1 MEQIGYK
8 NVILADGSVRNMA
21 VHKDEQGILYIK
33 GAENL
38 ISLKDLV
45 KITKDPAL
53 HVSFL
58 GELDMDSLI
67 KEQLEKTSLDPH
79 KLREIIQKGNWA
91 THKNDCGRV
100 KEQCIIKGAMPARE
114 KQYPIREGRDEIRCT
129 LAELKEKGIIEE
141 KDTLSTCLPIQ
152 AVPKPDG
159 TYRLV
164 HNLKGL
170 NRVTPHDVR
179 KTFDPYMQLR
189 TMPIK
194 KYKTCIDLANGFWS
208 VPLAQES
215 RAKTGFTFEGKHY
228 EWCVLPMGWVNA
240 ANKFQGVVQS
250 YLEGLP
256 VVQYIDD
263 IFFTHDCESEHLKT
277 LDEVVTR
284 LTCAGFKL
292 NLKKSQLGRTKVTFL
307 GFEVSDSVAVPFTYL
322 QNITPPHDLLTLE
335 GVIGQ
340 LQYISSNVRDFRNII
355 DPIMSLKKGLRTKV
369 GQKLVTHNRKL
380 SSQELETYQAVMVKI
395 GANLVNLSNR
405 EHHEPLAVR
414 VIVGQDFTEC
424 LFQNYDSKSL
434 ITCKGY
440 KLAPTE
446 TRYTPSEKVLTT
458 LMKHKDMMFA
468 LAGSQKIII
477 QSTDYMIKELRKDLL
492 PQARAVLPRWAKW
505 EMLLANPQIHVE
517 GETKLKP
524 DRKEVVKAIKPEA
537 VYYTDGSKK
546 TADADF
552 CKWGFVR
559 LLKDRK
565 YQQAG
570 QTVGSAQTA
579 ELTAVVMA
587 LADACKLKL
596 RSVRLVTDSKYVKDG
611 LDDHLAFWE
620 AKDFQKTDGER
631 LEHADLWTLVSCYK
645 KKLQIQV
652 THVNSHTNGKSEDEI
667 GNAEVDE
674 LVQARALFLPTA
686 FLQNRSAAADEELVT
701 FAHKN
706 YGHVGVLRL
715 REIFK
720 KENISVPKLKE
731 LTARVKATCESCKV
745 KGGAQP
751 VIYDHLPIMC
761 DVPGVHFSTDVG
773 ECASRGVNG
782 HKFFLVIKDNGPGD
796 QSKII
801 PLKRVTG
808 NTVSMALSLHL
819 PLTCESLR
827 SDGGPEFKNDKVSC
841 LLESRGIRHIFSIP
855 YESHTNGIA
864 ERAVR
869 TIKNHILTNL
879 SSRWD
884 TPEGVSE
891 LNVILNMTKL
901 KRTEKKTNPEHVSV
915 LQKGERIWVKRGPVR
930 KGDCIKHNV
939 SGPFIIKDVTGNVV
953 LTDTGLRVHPHQ
965 VIK

>member
-1 MEQIGYK
+1 
-8 NVILADGSVRNMA
+8 
-21 VHKDEQGILYIK
+21 
-33 GAENL
+33 
-38 ISLKDLV
+38 
-45 KITKDPAL
+45 
-53 HVSFL
+53 
-58 GELDMDSLI
+58 
-67 KEQLEKTSLDPH
+67 
-79 KLREIIQKGNWA
+79 
-91 THKNDCGRV
+91 
-100 KEQCIIKGAMPARE
+100 
-114 KQYPIREGRDEIRCT
+114 
-129 LAELKEKGIIEE
+129 
-141 KDTLSTCLPIQ
+141 
-152 AVPKPDG
+152 
-159 TYRLV
+159 
-164 HNLKGL
+164 
-170 NRVTPHDVR
+170 
-179 KTFDPYMQLR
+179 
-189 TMPIK
+189 
-194 KYKTCIDLANGFWS
+194 
-208 VPLAQES
+208 
-215 RAKTGFTFEGKHY
+215 
-228 EWCVLPMGWVNA
+228 MGWVNA
-240 ANKFQGVVQS
+240 ANKFQSVVQS

-307 GFEVSDSVAVPFTYL
+307 GFEVSDSVSVPFTYL

-395 GANLVNLSNR
+395 
-405 EHHEPLAVR
+405 
-414 VIVGQDFTEC
+414 
-424 LFQNYDSKSL
+424 
-434 ITCKGY
+434 
-440 KLAPTE
+440 
-446 TRYTPSEKVLTT
+446 
-458 LMKHKDMMFA
+458 
-468 LAGSQKIII
+468 
-477 QSTDYMIKELRKDLL
+477 
-492 PQARAVLPRWAKW
+492 
-505 EMLLANPQIHVE
+505 
-517 GETKLKP
+517 
-524 DRKEVVKAIKPEA
+524 
-537 VYYTDGSKK
+537 
-546 TADADF
+546 
-552 CKWGFVR
+552 
-559 LLKDRK
+559 
-565 YQQAG
+565 
-570 QTVGSAQTA
+570 
-579 ELTAVVMA
+579 
-587 LADACKLKL
+587 
-596 RSVRLVTDSKYVKDG
+596 
-611 LDDHLAFWE
+611 
-620 AKDFQKTDGER
+620 
-631 LEHADLWTLVSCYK
+631 
-645 KKLQIQV
+645 
-652 THVNSHTNGKSEDEI
+652 
-667 GNAEVDE
+667 
-674 LVQARALFLPTA
+674 
-686 FLQNRSAAADEELVT
+686 
-701 FAHKN
+701 
-706 YGHVGVLRL
+706 GVLRL

-891 LNVILNMTKL
+891 LNVILNRTKL